1 MRDVRRHFRNC
12 SRHHEEEGTT
22 VSSRNYTTAL
32 VVLIPLGAGALWV
45 LSDSAPPSVNGSYSV
60 SSSDS
65 PKQWASPES
74 AIPPT
79 PAVVE
84 DNSTTSQVDEPQP
97 KATPSSESV
106 GWSTTTLAFSERED
120 PDPALSRQVESAIHR
135 SAGAKMDPLRV
146 EARSIECRGQTC
158 QILLVSR
165 ATPAG
170 SVSPT
175 VVAAIL
181 RDLNDTSIQNLSTG
195 AQVLSTGAQ
204 VGRLTLQEIRTENAG
219 LVTLLGLGKP

>member
-1 MRDVRRHFRNC
+1 
-12 SRHHEEEGTT
+12 
-22 VSSRNYTTAL
+22 VSPRNYAISL
-32 VVLIPLGAGALWV
+32 VVLISLGAGAWWA
-45 LSDSAPPSVNGSYSV
+45 LSDSTPPSVNGSSSV

-65 PKQWASPES
+65 SKQWASPDS